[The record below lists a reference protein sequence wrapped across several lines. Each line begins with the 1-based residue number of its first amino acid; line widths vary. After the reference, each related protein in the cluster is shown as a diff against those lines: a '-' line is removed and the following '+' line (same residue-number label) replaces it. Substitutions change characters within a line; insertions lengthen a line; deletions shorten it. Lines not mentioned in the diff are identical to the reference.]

1 MRLVRI
7 NVEDDVRLSVHR
19 QNVDGTGENDHVGE
33 VFSIQHDRLLK
44 RGERNS
50 RHDDSFRSGCFT
62 IAVVIYANQ

>member
-7 NVEDDVRLSVHR
+7 DIKDDVRLSIHR

-33 VFSIQHDRLLK
+33 VFSIQHNRLLK

-50 RHDDSFRSGCFT
+50 RHDFPF
-62 IAVVIYANQ
+62 VVVVSL